1 MNQAFDALA
10 ADLEWTD
17 LPAAKCPDGILDT
30 GVTTLGDSTFVDVG
44 VWAHPRGTSIDV
56 EQDEVFV
63 VIEGSGC
70 VVLPDG
76 SELALRPGVVGFLT
90 AGTSTTWI
98 VDEPLRKVW
107 VTPR

>member
-1 MNQAFDALA
+1 
-10 ADLEWTD
+10 
-17 LPAAKCPDGILDT
+17 
-30 GVTTLGDSTFVDVG
+30 
-44 VWAHPRGTSIDV
+44 
-56 EQDEVFV
+56 
-63 VIEGSGC
+63 

-107 VTPR
+107 ITPH